1 MSFKKIEIT
10 PDTKVGD
17 VLGEKKCEACD
28 TTMVKKAIVDDYQ
41 TQKAGKTVLK
51 ISSYIDE
58 TGESHLRMEGVGNFI
73 CKKTGQSVSKG
84 KGTTKVFGS
93 SDNNDMS
100 KIHVD
105 THSHADLSKKMD
117 EIVTMLISIKS
128 ALATFMEREK

>member
-17 VLGEKKCEACD
+17 VLSEKKCEACD

-73 CKKTGQSVSKG
+73 CKKTGQNVSKR
-84 KGTTKVFGS
+84 KTQKTITDDPNNTSKV
-93 SDNNDMS
+93 
-100 KIHVD
+100 HVD
-105 THSHADLSKKMD
+105 SHSHADLNKGIHELKEM
-117 EIVTMLISIKS
+117 ISEVIKE
-128 ALATFMEREK
+128 LKTITEREK

>member
-17 VLGEKKCEACD
+17 VLGEKKCEVCD
-28 TTMVKKAIVDDYQ
+28 TTMVKKAVVDDYQ
-41 TQKAGKTVLK
+41 TKKAGKEVLK

-58 TGESHLRMEGVGNFI
+58 TGQAHLRMEGLGNFI

-84 KGTTKVFGS
+84 KTQKTITDDPNNTSKV
-93 SDNNDMS
+93 
-100 KIHVD
+100 HVD
-105 THSHADLSKKMD
+105 SHSHADLNKGIQELKD
-117 EIVTMLISIKS
+117 MLISMKS

>member
-1 MSFKKIEIT
+1 MSFKKPEIT

-17 VLGEKKCEACD
+17 VLSEKKCEACD

-58 TGESHLRMEGVGNFI
+58 TGQSHLRMEGVGNFI
-73 CKKTGQSVSKG
+73 CKKTGQSISG
-84 KGTTKVFGS
+84 KTQKTIT
-93 SDNNDMS
+93 DDPNNTS

-105 THSHADLSKKMD
+105 SHSHADMMKSIQEVKD
-117 EIVTMLISIKS
+117 MLISMKS
-128 ALATFMEREK
+128 ALATFCEREK

>member
-17 VLGEKKCEACD
+17 VLGEKKCEVCD
-28 TTMVKKAIVDDYQ
+28 TTMVKKAVVDDYQ
-41 TQKAGKTVLK
+41 TKKAGKEVLK

-58 TGESHLRMEGVGNFI
+58 TGQAHLRMEGVGNFI
-73 CKKTGQSVSKG
+73 CKKSGQSISG
-84 KGTTKVFGS
+84 KTQKTIT
-93 SDNNDMS
+93 DDPNDTS

-105 THSHADLSKKMD
+105 SHSHADMMKSIQELKD
-117 EIVTMLISIKS
+117 MLISMKS